1 MLVKTWIPYV
11 SHYCFVFLCM
21 YFFSVHTHVHMC
33 VHLWR
38 NMFQH
43 LLTFPSIHWWRWLYR
58 HQNVWIIVKI
68 LASCQCKHFHQMNLS
83 LSFQP
88 SPSTSCLSV
97 LTVRMGPATVAPSTI
112 PGRECPTRR
121 DYWTSRQNT
130 SPRSLFPT
138 TGGCRNLASW
148 GRGWACLRGRMSP
161 VEPVWGLTA
170 ERAKCSAGG
179 STLTTTCAML
189 GRCVGVYGMVL
200 CVDKRAHVRIYVR
213 TCVHI
218 LYMYV
223 CSRILELLD
232 NTNSSTY
239 VHQQGKLYDCVWH
252 ICKYR
257 YVGT

>member
-1 MLVKTWIPYV
+1 
-11 SHYCFVFLCM
+11 
-21 YFFSVHTHVHMC
+21 
-33 VHLWR
+33 
-38 NMFQH
+38 
-43 LLTFPSIHWWRWLYR
+43 
-58 HQNVWIIVKI
+58 
-68 LASCQCKHFHQMNLS
+68 MNLS

-121 DYWTSRQNT
+121 DSWTSRQNT

-170 ERAKCSAGG
+170 ERARCSAGG

-200 CVDKRAHVRIYVR
+200 CVDKRAHVYTYMCKHKYSTVPSSSF
-213 TCVHI
+213 TFCVE
-218 LYMYV
+218 
-223 CSRILELLD
+223 R
-232 NTNSSTY
+232 
-239 VHQQGKLYDCVWH
+239 
-252 ICKYR
+252 
-257 YVGT
+257 